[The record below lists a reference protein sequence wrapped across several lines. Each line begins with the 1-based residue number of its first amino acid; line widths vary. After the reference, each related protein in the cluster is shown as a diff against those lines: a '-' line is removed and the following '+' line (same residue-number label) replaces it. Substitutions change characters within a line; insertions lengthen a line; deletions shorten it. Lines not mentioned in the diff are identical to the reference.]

1 MFEITHLRNAFLY
14 RFTAINIFG
23 IAFLGAAFFQGW
35 VSQIYSGDTSHV
47 TIIIAFT
54 FLCAMAVSLMK
65 AISLNKLWNWLDD
78 KNEWFIEKIK
88 NSTMEALGLRLASS
102 IDIINHLAIVLL
114 LMGISGTMI
123 GIIMALKST
132 EAFAT
137 SDQAN
142 MVVAIL
148 LLFKGV
154 YVKFYASLVGIVFH
168 GWILTN
174 YYMLKTQSRRLLARM
189 IGYV

>member
-23 IAFLGAAFFQGW
+23 FALLGAAFFQGW
-35 VSQIYSGDTSHV
+35 ISQIYSGDTSNV
-47 TIIIAFT
+47 TVIIAFT
-54 FLCAMAVSLMK
+54 FLCAMVASVIK
-65 AISLNKLWNWLDD
+65 AIALNNLWNWLDD
-78 KNEWFIEKIK
+78 KNEWLMSKIK
-88 NSTMEALGLRLASS
+88 GASLEALGLRLSS
-102 IDIINHLAIVLL
+102 TIEIIHHLAVILL

-137 SDQAN
+137 SDQAS

-174 YYMLKTQSRRLLARM
+174 YYMLKTHSRRLLARM
-189 IGYV
+189 AGHV